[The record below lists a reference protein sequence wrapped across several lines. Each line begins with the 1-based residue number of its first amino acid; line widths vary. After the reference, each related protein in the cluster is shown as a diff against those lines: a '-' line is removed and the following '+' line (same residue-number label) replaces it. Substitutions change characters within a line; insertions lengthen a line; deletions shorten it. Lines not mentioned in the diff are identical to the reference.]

1 MIMGWCFCD
10 VRCEDIELSDE
21 QNFTHVFTRKD
32 SIPSYTG
39 SENLVCQ
46 SWKVCSNIYTTS
58 QTMMWCDQSHVRR
71 CRRNQKKAKKN
82 FLLLPE
88 TSSCSRIPSR
98 SIVWWRLHCAKL
110 AARLLT
116 KGSRQC
122 RLIPFLLLPPSIE
135 PSSSF
140 IHDSHR
146 EPNTTRSERKKRRK
160 PEQTLL
166 YVNVDISYPWRL
178 EHSAE
183 NIQHATLAFTPQVSK
198 LSARCSRVSQ
208 WSTVEQSKPSCSH
221 SVPRISFIFF
231 VEWET
236 LFFRFVFLVSYSYC
250 EHFYGHELKLL

>member
-1 MIMGWCFCD
+1 MMFLRCAMWRYWIKRRAKFYTRFYAQRFNSVLHTQWESRLSIVKSLFKHIHNITDDD
-10 VRCEDIELSDE
+10 VMRSKSCA
-21 QNFTHVFTRKD
+21 
-32 SIPSYTG
+32 
-39 SENLVCQ
+39 
-46 SWKVCSNIYTTS
+46 KV
-58 QTMMWCDQSHVRR
+58 
-71 CRRNQKKAKKN
+71 QKKSKERKKN